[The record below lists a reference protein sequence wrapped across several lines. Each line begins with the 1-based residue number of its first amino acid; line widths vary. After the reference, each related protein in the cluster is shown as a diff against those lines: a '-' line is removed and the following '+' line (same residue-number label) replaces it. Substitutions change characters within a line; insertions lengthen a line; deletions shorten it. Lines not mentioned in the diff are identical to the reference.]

1 MSHISNDSVIDS
13 VRDMNRQDKLDFI
26 ANHLGTNKIK
36 SLLIRHSNEKLSDLV
51 LLIKFNDSEE
61 G

>member
-13 VRDMNRQDKLDFI
+13 VRDMDRQDKLDFL
-26 ANHLGTNKIK
+26 ANHLKTKKIQ
-36 SLLIRHSNEKLSDLV
+36 SLLTDEKLSDLV

>member
-13 VRDMNRQDKLDFI
+13 VRDMNRQDKLDFL
-26 ANHLGTNKIK
+26 ANHLKTKKIQ
-36 SLLIRHSNEKLSDLV
+36 SLLTDEKLSDLV
-51 LLIKFNDSEE
+51 LLIKFNTSEQ

>member
-1 MSHISNDSVIDS
+1 MSHVYNDYVIDW
-13 VRDMNRQDKLDFI
+13 VKDMNRQDKLDFL
-26 ANHLGTNKIK
+26 ANHLGTNKIQ
-36 SLLIRHSNEKLSDLV
+36 SLLTDEKLSDLV

>member
-1 MSHISNDSVIDS
+1 MSHVYNDYVIDW
-13 VRDMNRQDKLDFI
+13 VKDMNRQDKLDFL
-26 ANHLGTNKIK
+26 ANHLGTNKIQ
-36 SLLIRHSNEKLSDLV
+36 SLLTSEKLSDLV

>member
-13 VRDMNRQDKLDFI
+13 VRDMSRQDKLNFL
-26 ANHLGTNKIK
+26 ANHLGTKKIQ
-36 SLLIRHSNEKLSDLV
+36 SLLSNEKLSDLV

>member
-13 VRDMNRQDKLDFI
+13 VRDMDRQDKLDFL
-26 ANHLGTNKIK
+26 ANHLGTKKIQ
-36 SLLIRHSNEKLSDLV
+36 SLLSNEKLSDLV